1 MKDHSEN
8 CSSDDRILCPICC
21 NHIKLNTND
30 LKISNGFEIITKNL
44 VITEFS
50 KLYCK
55 QCQLYFTFILC
66 VYCNRKIF
74 MKTYPKDVPYNG
86 LNGYNIKCP
95 YQTCCKIFYFS
106 KCPKCE
112 VVQKQRRFIIEGNII
127 TCLND
132 KCKFNYF
139 QVNCPIK
146 YCNDI
151 MSFEK
156 PKFFTNFPIGI
167 MLLHKN
173 EIMFQKINCY
183 YCCRPI
189 VFLSKKD
196 QKNKYC
202 EGQKVECPYLDCQK
216 VFNRLVCPKCS
227 KEIYINDGWYEMGS
241 KIKCHGCN
249 SYFGKILCP
258 SCGKMNTCENNFFKL
273 GHMKCGFRNCLKENN
288 MVNCLYC
295 RKLNIFDMN
304 TQISGQVIKCGYCK
318 NTFNE
323 IFCPFCKK
331 TNPFPLGDFAFGKIY
346 KCQYYTCMKKFQF
359 LICPKCHIHSFIT
372 DKQEGKTLRCEE
384 CQTLFMNWGC
394 PFCKA
399 NILDENTTLKFGE
412 KVKCPSKNCNK
423 TYSFLRCWKCQRLI
437 FSKENEILCG
447 KAVKCPYQDCKA
459 FILITY
465 CPKCQIK
472 ITFAGKKSNLNEG
485 ENVFC
490 ENCQQNFIFQ
500 RNNSLYEGN
509 LKILEQI
516 EGKTIDFGKGEVDDN
531 YLAIQDLFFGNTN
544 TKNWPLQFIS
554 EQSEKNSSKK
564 GLNLNNSILRECII
578 CHNNYK
584 ESVFVPCGHRCVC
597 YNCALIVF
605 SVYKKCP
612 KCNKEA
618 TCFIKK
624 VYE

>member
-1 MKDHSEN
+1 
-8 CSSDDRILCPICC
+8 
-21 NHIKLNTND
+21 
-30 LKISNGFEIITKNL
+30 
-44 VITEFS
+44 
-50 KLYCK
+50 
-55 QCQLYFTFILC
+55 
-66 VYCNRKIF
+66 
-74 MKTYPKDVPYNG
+74 MKTYPKNVPYNG
-86 LNGYNIKCP
+86 LDGYNIKCP
-95 YQTCCKIFYFS
+95 YQICCKIFYFS

-112 VVQKQRRFIIEGNII
+112 VVQKQRKFIIEGNII
-127 TCLND
+127 TCIND

-151 MSFEK
+151 MSSEK

-189 VFLSKKD
+189 VFQSKKT
-196 QKNKYC
+196 QKNKYY
-202 EGQKVECPYLDCQK
+202 EGQKVVCPYLDCQK

-227 KEIYINDGWYEMGS
+227 EEIYINDGWYEMGS
-241 KIKCHGCN
+241 KIKCPGCKTF
-249 SYFGKILCP
+249 FGKILCP
-258 SCGKMNTCENNFFKL
+258 SCGKMNTCEHNFFKL

-288 MVNCLYC
+288 LVNCLYC

-323 IFCPFCKK
+323 IFCPFCNK

-359 LICPKCHIHSFIT
+359 LICPKCHIYSFIT
-372 DKQEGKTLRCEE
+372 DKQEGKKLRCEK

-394 PFCKA
+394 PFCKT
-399 NILDENTTLKFGE
+399 NILDENTSLKFGE
-412 KVKCPSKNCNK
+412 KVKCPSRNCNK
-423 TYSFLRCWKCQRLI
+423 IYSFLRCWKCQRLI

-447 KAVKCPYQDCKA
+447 KAVKCPYQDCKV

-465 CPKCQIK
+465 CPKCSIK

-490 ENCQQNFIFQ
+490 ENCQNNFSFQ

-516 EGKTIDFGKGEVDDN
+516 EGKTIDFGKGEVDEN
-531 YLAIQDLFFGNTN
+531 YLATQDLFFGNTN
-544 TKNWPLQFIS
+544 TTNWPSQFIS
-554 EQSEKNSSKK
+554 EQSDKNSSKT
-564 GLNLNNSILRECII
+564 GLNSYNSKLRECII